1 MVSAIIKMELK
12 EIIRDKGFLTS
23 LSSVVIFIG
32 LLLFSSIKNLA
43 VIAKVFTPYLPL
55 VIGLTVGYGLSGRL
69 VREKAQGVIE
79 SLLCTPL
86 RIWEIWLAKTLSIS
100 IISSLT
106 TIIISLIIS
115 LLIEASITNLYILY
129 LIVVVP
135 IFITS
140 ALGLLCLIY
149 FYLGMKQI
157 QAVNYIVF
165 FTLFIILFMILRTQ
179 PLVELTL
186 KTMFIVIAFSII
198 IILISMYIVR
208 YTNIESSY
216 NIRLNSP
223 SNFLIL
229 NIIS

>member
-179 PLVELTL
+179 SLVELTL
-186 KTMFIVIAFSII
+186 KTMFIIIASSI

-208 YTNIESSY
+208 YTNIE
-216 NIRLNSP
+216 RVVTT
-223 SNFLIL
+223 FD
-229 NIIS
+229 